1 MTEFPRRS
9 FLKGTGGLFGYA
21 GFGGGSDAGGG
32 GAAQLDGVP
41 TTVVTTTKQLH
52 SAFENFSQG
61 DTILISADGA
71 PYRTT
76 EWLDV
81 FVGD

>member
-1 MTEFPRRS
+1 MTEHPRRDV
-9 FLKGTGGLFGYA
+9 LKGTGGPFGFA
-21 GFGGGSDAGGG
+21 GLDGGSGSGG
-32 GAAQLDGVP
+32 GAPAQLGEVP
-41 TTVVTTTKQLH
+41 TTVVTTTSELQ
-52 SAFENFSQG
+52 SAFAHLSEG
-61 DTILISADGA
+61 DTILVGADGA